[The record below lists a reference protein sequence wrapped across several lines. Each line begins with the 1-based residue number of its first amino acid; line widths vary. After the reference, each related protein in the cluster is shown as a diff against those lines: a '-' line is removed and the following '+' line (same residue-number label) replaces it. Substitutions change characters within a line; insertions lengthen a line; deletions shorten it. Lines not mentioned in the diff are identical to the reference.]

1 MDFTNQWASEY
12 DESQQW
18 ASQQQEDAGAFAP
31 VADDSDVA
39 SVTGFRSGADGDL
52 FEEETGRAL
61 DIDIDDVAFGS
72 ATFDGE
78 DVWRSLDVDAFPSS
92 DPFASSASGA
102 LWAGGDALAEDAFAP
117 LDEVAH
123 PHEHPHEHPAD
134 ATGEA
139 DADAAEAAAA
149 ALMASC
155 PATDAWAASRSA
167 GVLVAPPLPPFV
179 RRERRSSFECACAPA
194 SALDDVCRALA
205 RHACTWSANEDKC
218 KLKCTAYSA
227 HALLRF
233 DVRIYSIVD
242 GLLVEFQ
249 RKSGDGFAFAELYAA
264 VTRDVECCPSKTACS
279 RRASGLMGP
288 RDAPSLSPPTASNWA
303 AALEPSGDDA
313 AAKEARSAHVDALC
327 TCLES
332 GLLETA
338 RGGARALAALA
349 ARDASLFADKPEVW
363 MRVASI
369 AGDNHAD
376 DDVRIAALSVVAHLA
391 EARFGAGANGAA
403 VAQAEADAFGRL
415 IEPLLD
421 TIEHAACEH
430 VRGEAA
436 RALAPLSSAF
446 PSTFAHLG
454 ARDVLTSAIRAAPE
468 HAVVRQFAALALVH
482 VR

>member
-1 MDFTNQWASEY
+1 MTGVQTCALPICGGLA
-12 DESQQW
+12 QL
-18 ASQQQEDAGAFAP
+18 EDLRLHGLQP
-31 VADDSDVA
+31 V
-39 SVTGFRSGADGDL
+39 RLLLQPLDL
-52 FEEETGRAL
+52 LRVLRRQLLRLE
-61 DIDIDDVAFGS
+61 V
-72 ATFDGE
+72 
-78 DVWRSLDVDAFPSS
+78 V
-92 DPFASSASGA
+92 
-102 LWAGGDALAEDAFAP
+102 LAE
-117 LDEVAH
+117 H
-123 PHEHPHEHPAD
+123 
-134 ATGEA
+134 
-139 DADAAEAAAA
+139 AELLAQ
-149 ALMASC
+149 L
-155 PATDAWAASRSA
+155 
-167 GVLVAPPLPPFV
+167 
-179 RRERRSSFECACAPA
+179 
-194 SALDDVCRALA
+194 LA
-205 RHACTWSANEDKC
+205 R
-218 KLKCTAYSA
+218 L
-227 HALLRF
+227 
-233 DVRIYSIVD
+233 
-242 GLLVEFQ
+242 GLLVKLGEVLEVRVDVQ
-249 RKSGDGFAFAELYAA
+249 LRGGDGFAFAELYAA

-303 AALEPSGDDA
+303 AALEPSDDDA

-327 TCLES
+327 ACLES

-391 EARFGAGANGAA
+391 EARFGAGASGAA

-421 TIEHAACEH
+421 TIEHASCEH

-454 ARDVLTSAIRAAPE
+454 ARDVLTSAIRSAPE